1 MQLSPMLFDGN
12 NYLGWSRSVKLAL
25 GAKNKV
31 GMIDRSIKRPEE
43 GSKEMVKWRRA
54 DHMVRCWLFRS
65 MKEDIAN
72 GFIMLKRDAAKIEQ
86 EDMSVSEYYGKLKKY
101 WDEIS
106 ELEGIPSCE
115 CGALARCTCGVIVKL
130 MEKGERTKIID
141 FLMKLN
147 KNFDGI
153 RGRILA
159 MDPLPGMNKLFNLF
173 IKLKERR
180 KLLGIFNRT
189 TVKSLH
195 FKLESNNKIKE
206 DLQEGITRR

>member
-1 MQLSPMLFDGN
+1 
-12 NYLGWSRSVKLAL
+12 
-25 GAKNKV
+25 
-31 GMIDRSIKRPEE
+31 MIDRSIKRPEE

-54 DHMVRCWLFRS
+54 DHMVRCCLFRS

-72 GFIMLKRDAAKIEQ
+72 GFIMVEFAKQLWEEVKERDAVKIEQ

-159 MDPLPGMNKLFNLF
+159 MDPLPGMNEAFQLVYQA
-173 IKLKERR
+173 ERER